1 MTLGRRKIH
10 WLAGLIAGGVMLTL
24 SGCSLTKVDKSFP
37 LYDSASTGATVYW
50 LRPETERT
58 MGIADNAVTVEL
70 NGERLMRL
78 GKGEYTKV
86 NIVARDYTVTLKNKT
101 ETGPHWHV
109 VDVKK
114 RARWVFEPGE
124 TYYLAVQAVDG
135 EFRGVKFQVEQLRDY
150 DAQNMMAKLRKR

>member
-1 MTLGRRKIH
+1 MTLGRRKIY
-10 WLAGLIAGGVMLTL
+10 WLGGFIAAGLMLIL
-24 SGCSLTKVDKSFP
+24 SGCSLTKVDRSFP

-58 MGIADNAVTVEL
+58 MGIADNGVTVEL

-86 NIVARDYTVTLKNKT
+86 NIVARDYTVTLKNQT

-109 VDVKK
+109 KDVKK
-114 RARWVFEPGE
+114 RSHMVFEPGE
-124 TYYLAVQAVDG
+124 IYYLAVKAVDG
-135 EFRGVKFQVEQLRDY
+135 EFRGVKFEVEQLRDY
-150 DAQNMMAKLRKR
+150 DARNMMAKLRRR